1 MMVTVGILILA
12 ASLANSQPVSSAG
25 ENKGNVRV
33 KVIGFQ
39 NETGAAKIGLCDSS
53 ACFQNSEEK
62 AIFNTTVN
70 IASGRA
76 EHVFTGVPYG
86 TYAVTVYHDENA
98 NGKLDKGTF
107 GKPLERYGFSNNARG
122 VLSRPAYEKAAFEL
136 DRPEI
141 TISVTVK

>member
-1 MMVTVGILILA
+1 MMVMVGVLFLA
-12 ASLANSQPVSSAG
+12 ASVVFSQSASSAG
-25 ENKGNVRV
+25 EKKGKVWV
-33 KVIGFQ
+33 KVSGFQ

-70 IASGRA
+70 IAGGRA
-76 EHVFTGVPYG
+76 EHIFTGVPYG

-136 DRPEI
+136 DRHEI